1 MNSVLTVELEPYG
14 VDHLAFVTWDP
25 AATLRFYRDVM
36 GFPLVHAIT
45 ARGWGID
52 AHPDFVHFFFA
63 IGKGSHVAFFYY
75 FGHPPEDVLPTALM
89 KRARHLAL
97 HVETEGELLAYRS
110 RLIAAG
116 IRVTHPVAHEVI
128 ESIYF
133 DDPNGIQLE
142 VTRPLRAFDARDAR
156 DADLTLQALIA
167 DIAAG
172 EPSGAGMWR
181 HKGKI
186 VGEKLAVP
194 VA

>member
-1 MNSVLTVELEPYG
+1 MSSTVVDLAPYG

-36 GFPLVHAIT
+36 GFPLIHAIT

-52 AHPDFVHFFFA
+52 EHPDFVHFFFA
-63 IGKGSHVAFFYY
+63 IGKGNHIAFFYY
-75 FGHPPEDVLPTALM
+75 FGLPSEDELPTPLM

-97 HVETEGELLAYRS
+97 HVETEAELLAYRE

-116 IRVTHPVAHEVI
+116 VRVTRPVAHEVI

-142 VTRPLRAFDARDAR
+142 ITRPLRRFDERDAR
-156 DADLTLQALIA
+156 DAALTMQALVA
-167 DIAAG
+167 DIEGGA
-172 EPSGAGMWR
+172 PSGAGMWR
-181 HKGKI
+181 EKGRLVAERI
-186 VGEKLAVP
+186 AVE
-194 VA
+194 AR